1 MRFLHPF
8 VGQLKS
14 NLSSLQYVIAR
25 FPFYYYIPILAK
37 TNNKFNNKVLL
48 LNLIKMFT
56 KNLKN
61 IAFFL
66 IFTHLSVPLHADNTE
81 IPSDKIQQ
89 FVDVYKKIKDQY
101 VDEVDDS
108 TLFNY
113 AIEGMVSKLDPYSD
127 YLSKDDFSELKI
139 GTTGRFGGIGIEI
152 TMEDGF
158 VKIIAPID
166 DTPAQKAGLKS
177 GDLVIE
183 VQDVSLKDKSLNDAV
198 KLMRGEPGT
207 KVKVKILREKEKQ
220 PLDFELTRQIIV
232 SKGIKTKVFNE
243 DIGYLRLSSFQSNST
258 TNVRKA
264 IYELRKETNKKM
276 SALIL
281 DLRNNPGGVLGAAVG
296 ISDLFLESGK
306 IVYTKGRTNNSDLE
320 YVANSEDMLQG
331 IPLYVLIN
339 GGSASA
345 SEIVAGALQ
354 DHKRAIIYGEKSFG
368 KASVQSIQE
377 MFDGSALKLT
387 TARYYTPNDR
397 NIHGNGIEP
406 DIKIE
411 FKEMETPSTLVP
423 EPYNKDNQI
432 LAVIEDHIN
441 KYSKAN

>member
-1 MRFLHPF
+1 MINKTPI
-8 VGQLKS
+8 
-14 NLSSLQYVIAR
+14 YV
-25 FPFYYYIPILAK
+25 
-37 TNNKFNNKVLL
+37 
-48 LNLIKMFT
+48 
-56 KNLKN
+56 
-61 IAFFL
+61 AFFMTL
-66 IFTHLSVPLHADNTE
+66 AFISSSVHTSESE
-81 IPSDKIQQ
+81 IPSEKIQQ

-101 VDEVDDS
+101 VDEVDDT

-127 YLSKDDFSELKI
+127 YLSKDDFSELRI
-139 GTTGRFGGIGIEI
+139 GTTGKFGGIGIEI

-158 VKIIAPID
+158 VKIITPID
-166 DTPAQKAGLKS
+166 DTPAQRAGLKA

-198 KLMRGEPGT
+198 KLMRGDPGT

-232 SKGIKTKVFNE
+232 SKGIKTKVFHGE
-243 DIGYLRLSSFQSNST
+243 IGYLRLSSFQSNST
-258 TNVRKA
+258 TNVRNA
-264 IYELRKETNKKM
+264 IYELRKETGKMM

-320 YVANSEDMLQG
+320 YFANSEDVLEG
-331 IPLYVLIN
+331 LPLYVLIN

-354 DHKRAIIYGEKSFG
+354 DHKRANIYGEKSFG

-377 MFDGSALKLT
+377 MIDGSALKLT

-406 DIKIE
+406 DVKIDFE
-411 FKEMETPSTLVP
+411 EIDKPNSLLP
-423 EPYNKDNQI
+423 DPYNKDNQI
-432 LAVIEDHIN
+432 IAIIKDIKSKV
-441 KYSKAN
+441 SKAQ

>member
-1 MRFLHPF
+1 MMLAFI
-8 VGQLKS
+8 
-14 NLSSLQYVIAR
+14 SSPVH
-25 FPFYYYIPILAK
+25 
-37 TNNKFNNKVLL
+37 TNE
-48 LNLIKMFT
+48 
-56 KNLKN
+56 
-61 IAFFL
+61 
-66 IFTHLSVPLHADNTE
+66 SEVPSE
-81 IPSDKIQQ
+81 KIQQ

-101 VDEVDDS
+101 VDEVDDA

-113 AIEGMVSKLDPYSD
+113 AIDGMVSKLDPYSD
-127 YLSKDDFSELKI
+127 YLSKDDFSELRI
-139 GTTGRFGGIGIEI
+139 GTTGKFGGIGIEI

-158 VKIIAPID
+158 VKIITPID
-166 DTPAQKAGLKS
+166 DTPAQKAGLKA

-198 KLMRGEPGT
+198 KLMRGDPGT
-207 KVKVKILREKEKQ
+207 KVKIKILREKAKQ

-232 SKGIKTKVFNE
+232 SKGIKTKVFHG

-258 TNVRKA
+258 TNVRNA
-264 IYELRKETNKKM
+264 IYELRKETGKMM

-320 YVANSEDMLQG
+320 YFANSEDVLEG
-331 IPLYVLIN
+331 LPLYVLIN

-354 DHKRAIIYGEKSFG
+354 DHKRADIYGEKSFG

-377 MFDGSALKLT
+377 MIDGSALKLT

-406 DIKIE
+406 DVKIE
-411 FKEMETPSTLVP
+411 FKEIDKPNSLLP
-423 EPYNKDNQI
+423 DPYNKDNQI
-432 LAVIEDHIN
+432 IAVIKDI
-441 KYSKAN
+441 KSKVSKAQ

>member
-1 MRFLHPF
+1 MFNKTLI
-8 VGQLKS
+8 
-14 NLSSLQYVIAR
+14 YV
-25 FPFYYYIPILAK
+25 
-37 TNNKFNNKVLL
+37 
-48 LNLIKMFT
+48 
-56 KNLKN
+56 
-61 IAFFL
+61 AFFV
-66 IFTHLSVPLHADNTE
+66 TLSLASLPLYANDSEVPSE
-81 IPSDKIQQ
+81 KIQQ

-101 VDEVDDS
+101 VDDVDDN

-127 YLSKDDFSELKI
+127 YLSKDDFSELKV

-158 VKIIAPID
+158 VKIITPID
-166 DTPAQKAGLKS
+166 DTPAQKAGLKA

-207 KVKVKILREKEKQ
+207 KVKVKILREEANQ

-232 SKGIKTKVFNE
+232 SKGIKTHIFNGE
-243 DIGYLRLSSFQSNST
+243 IGYLRLSSFQSNST
-258 TNVRKA
+258 TNVRDA
-264 IYELRKETNKKM
+264 IYKLRKDTGKMM

-320 YVANSEDMLQG
+320 YFANSEDILEG
-331 IPLYVLIN
+331 LPLYVLIN

-354 DHKRAIIYGEKSFG
+354 DHQRATIYGEKSFG

-377 MFDGSALKLT
+377 MIDGSALKLT

-397 NIHGNGIEP
+397 HIHDNGIEP
-406 DIKIE
+406 DVKVE
-411 FKEMETPSTLVP
+411 FEEIDKPNSLLP
-423 EPYNKDNQI
+423 DPYNKDNQI
-432 LAVIEDHIN
+432 IAVIEDIKN
-441 KYSKAN
+441 KVSKAK

>member
-1 MRFLHPF
+1 MFNKTF
-8 VGQLKS
+8 I
-14 NLSSLQYVIAR
+14 YV
-25 FPFYYYIPILAK
+25 
-37 TNNKFNNKVLL
+37 
-48 LNLIKMFT
+48 
-56 KNLKN
+56 
-61 IAFFL
+61 AFFVTL
-66 IFTHLSVPLHADNTE
+66 CLTSLPLHANDSE
-81 IPSDKIQQ
+81 VPSEKIQQ

-101 VDEVDDS
+101 VDDVDDN

-127 YLSKDDFSELKI
+127 YLSKDDFSELKV

-158 VKIIAPID
+158 VKIITPID
-166 DTPAQKAGLKS
+166 DTPAEKAGLKA

-207 KVKVKILREKEKQ
+207 KVKVKILREEANQ

-232 SKGIKTKVFNE
+232 SKGIKTQIFNGE
-243 DIGYLRLSSFQSNST
+243 IGYLRLSSFQSNST
-258 TNVRKA
+258 TNVRDA
-264 IYELRKETNKKM
+264 IYKLRKDTGKMM

-320 YVANSEDMLQG
+320 YFANSEDILEG
-331 IPLYVLIN
+331 LPLYVLIN

-354 DHKRAIIYGEKSFG
+354 DHQRATIYGEKSFG

-377 MFDGSALKLT
+377 MIDGSALKLT

-397 NIHGNGIEP
+397 HIHGNGIEP
-406 DIKIE
+406 DIKVE
-411 FKEMETPSTLVP
+411 FEEIDQPNSLLP
-423 EPYNKDNQI
+423 DPYDKDNQI
-432 LAVIEDHIN
+432 IAVIEDIKN
-441 KYSKAN
+441 KISKAK

>member
-1 MRFLHPF
+1 M
-8 VGQLKS
+8 
-14 NLSSLQYVIAR
+14 I
-25 FPFYYYIPILAK
+25 
-37 TNNKFNNKVLL
+37 NN
-48 LNLIKMFT
+48 T
-56 KNLKN
+56 LKN
-61 IAFFL
+61 ISFL
-66 IFTHLSVPLHADNTE
+66 ILLTLTTVHINAYSTEVPTE
-81 IPSDKIQQ
+81 KIQQ

-101 VDEVDDS
+101 VDDIDDEE
-108 TLFNY
+108 LFNY
-113 AIEGMVSKLDPYSD
+113 AIEGMVTNLDPYSD
-127 YLSKDDFSELKI
+127 YLSKDDFTELKI

-158 VKIIAPID
+158 VKIISPID
-166 DTPAQKAGLKS
+166 DTPAKRIGLKA

-207 KVKVKILREKEKQ
+207 KVKVKILREKQTQ
-220 PLDFELTRQIIV
+220 PLDFEITREIIV
-232 SKGIKTKVFNE
+232 SKGIKTDIFNS

-258 TNVRKA
+258 SNVRNA
-264 IYELRKETNKKM
+264 IYDLRKKTKNTM

-320 YVANSEDMLQG
+320 YKANSEDILEG
-331 IPLYVLIN
+331 LPLYVLIN
-339 GGSASA
+339 VGSASA

-354 DHKRAIIYGEKSFG
+354 DNKRAIIFGEKSFG

-387 TARYYTPNDR
+387 TARYYTPNDK

-411 FKEMETPSTLVP
+411 YKELEKPDLMLP

-432 LAVIEDHIN
+432 LAVIKDHI
-441 KYSKAN
+441 SKLSQAK

>member
-1 MRFLHPF
+1 M
-8 VGQLKS
+8 
-14 NLSSLQYVIAR
+14 
-25 FPFYYYIPILAK
+25 
-37 TNNKFNNKVLL
+37 LL
-48 LNLIKMFT
+48 LLVVKMFNKT
-56 KNLKN
+56 L
-61 IAFFL
+61 IYVAFFV
-66 IFTHLSVPLHADNTE
+66 TLSLASLPLYANDSEVPSE
-81 IPSDKIQQ
+81 KIQQ

-101 VDEVDDS
+101 VDDVDDN

-127 YLSKDDFSELKI
+127 YLSKDDFSELKV

-158 VKIIAPID
+158 VKIITPID
-166 DTPAQKAGLKS
+166 DTPAQKAGLKA

-207 KVKVKILREKEKQ
+207 KVKVKILREEANQ

-232 SKGIKTKVFNE
+232 SKGIKTQIFNGE
-243 DIGYLRLSSFQSNST
+243 IGYLRLSSFQSNST
-258 TNVRKA
+258 TNVRDA
-264 IYELRKETNKKM
+264 IYKLRKDTGKMM

-320 YVANSEDMLQG
+320 YFANSEDILEG
-331 IPLYVLIN
+331 LPLYVLIN

-354 DHKRAIIYGEKSFG
+354 DHQRATIYGEKSFG

-377 MFDGSALKLT
+377 MIDGSALKLT

-397 NIHGNGIEP
+397 HIHGNGIEP
-406 DIKIE
+406 DIKVE
-411 FKEMETPSTLVP
+411 FEEIDQPNSLLP
-423 EPYNKDNQI
+423 DPYDKDNQI
-432 LAVIEDHIN
+432 IAVIEDIKN
-441 KYSKAN
+441 KISKAK

>member
-1 MRFLHPF
+1 MFNKTF
-8 VGQLKS
+8 I
-14 NLSSLQYVIAR
+14 YV
-25 FPFYYYIPILAK
+25 
-37 TNNKFNNKVLL
+37 
-48 LNLIKMFT
+48 
-56 KNLKN
+56 
-61 IAFFL
+61 AFFVTL
-66 IFTHLSVPLHADNTE
+66 GLTSSPLYANDSEVPSE
-81 IPSDKIQQ
+81 KIQQ

-101 VDEVDDS
+101 VDDVDDN

-127 YLSKDDFSELKI
+127 YLSKDDFSELKV

-158 VKIIAPID
+158 VKIITPID
-166 DTPAQKAGLKS
+166 DTPAQKAGLKA

-207 KVKVKILREKEKQ
+207 KVKVKILREEANQ

-232 SKGIKTKVFNE
+232 SKGIKTQIFNGE
-243 DIGYLRLSSFQSNST
+243 IGYLRLSSFQSNST
-258 TNVRKA
+258 TNVRDA
-264 IYELRKETNKKM
+264 IYKLRKDTGKMM

-320 YVANSEDMLQG
+320 YFANSEDILEG
-331 IPLYVLIN
+331 LPLYVLIN

-354 DHKRAIIYGEKSFG
+354 DHQRATIYGEKSFG

-377 MFDGSALKLT
+377 MIDGSALKLT

-397 NIHGNGIEP
+397 HIHGNGIEP
-406 DIKIE
+406 DIKVE
-411 FKEMETPSTLVP
+411 FEEIDQPNSLLP
-423 EPYNKDNQI
+423 DPYDKDNQI
-432 LAVIEDHIN
+432 IAVIEDIKN
-441 KYSKAN
+441 KFSKAK

>member
-1 MRFLHPF
+1 MFNKTF
-8 VGQLKS
+8 I
-14 NLSSLQYVIAR
+14 YV
-25 FPFYYYIPILAK
+25 
-37 TNNKFNNKVLL
+37 
-48 LNLIKMFT
+48 
-56 KNLKN
+56 
-61 IAFFL
+61 AFFVTL
-66 IFTHLSVPLHADNTE
+66 GLTSSPLYANDSEVPSE
-81 IPSDKIQQ
+81 KIQQ

-101 VDEVDDS
+101 VDDVDDN

-127 YLSKDDFSELKI
+127 YLSKDDFSELKV

-158 VKIIAPID
+158 VKIITPID
-166 DTPAQKAGLKS
+166 DTPAQKAGLKA

-207 KVKVKILREKEKQ
+207 KVKVKILREEANQ

-232 SKGIKTKVFNE
+232 SKGIKTQIFNGE
-243 DIGYLRLSSFQSNST
+243 IGYLRLSSFQSNST
-258 TNVRKA
+258 TNVRDA
-264 IYELRKETNKKM
+264 IYKLRKDTGKMM

-320 YVANSEDMLQG
+320 YFANSEDILEG
-331 IPLYVLIN
+331 LPLYVLIN

-354 DHKRAIIYGEKSFG
+354 DHQRATIYGEKSFG

-377 MFDGSALKLT
+377 MIDGSALKLT

-397 NIHGNGIEP
+397 HIHDNGIEP
-406 DIKIE
+406 DIKVE
-411 FKEMETPSTLVP
+411 FEEIDQPNSLLP
-423 EPYNKDNQI
+423 DPYNKDNQI
-432 LAVIEDHIN
+432 IAVIEDIKN
-441 KYSKAN
+441 KISKAK

>member
-1 MRFLHPF
+1 MFNKTLI
-8 VGQLKS
+8 
-14 NLSSLQYVIAR
+14 YV
-25 FPFYYYIPILAK
+25 
-37 TNNKFNNKVLL
+37 
-48 LNLIKMFT
+48 
-56 KNLKN
+56 
-61 IAFFL
+61 AFFATMAL
-66 IFTHLSVPLHADNTE
+66 LSLPLHANDSE
-81 IPSDKIQQ
+81 VPAEKIQQ

-101 VDEVDDS
+101 VDEVDDN

-127 YLSKDDFSELKI
+127 YLSKDDFSELKV

-158 VKIIAPID
+158 VKIITPID
-166 DTPAQKAGLKS
+166 DTPAQKAGLKA

-207 KVKVKILREKEKQ
+207 KVKVKILREQADQ
-220 PLDFELTRQIIV
+220 PLDFELTRKIIV
-232 SKGIKTKVFNE
+232 SKGIKTQIFNGE
-243 DIGYLRLSSFQSNST
+243 IGYLRLSSFQSNSS
-258 TNVRKA
+258 TNVRDA
-264 IYELRKETNKKM
+264 IYKLRKDTGKLM

-320 YVANSEDMLQG
+320 YFANSEDILEG
-331 IPLYVLIN
+331 LPLYVLIN

-354 DHKRAIIYGEKSFG
+354 DHQRAIIYGEKSFG

-377 MFDGSALKLT
+377 MIDGSALKLT

-406 DIKIE
+406 DVKIE
-411 FKEMETPSTLVP
+411 FEEIDKPNSLLPV
-423 EPYNKDNQI
+423 PYNKDNQI
-432 LAVIEDHIN
+432 IAIIEDIKN
-441 KYSKAN
+441 KISKAK

>member
-1 MRFLHPF
+1 MFNKTLI
-8 VGQLKS
+8 
-14 NLSSLQYVIAR
+14 YV
-25 FPFYYYIPILAK
+25 
-37 TNNKFNNKVLL
+37 
-48 LNLIKMFT
+48 
-56 KNLKN
+56 
-61 IAFFL
+61 AFFV
-66 IFTHLSVPLHADNTE
+66 TLSLASLPLYANDSEVPSE
-81 IPSDKIQQ
+81 KIQQ

-101 VDEVDDS
+101 VDDVDDN

-127 YLSKDDFSELKI
+127 YLSKDDFSELKV

-158 VKIIAPID
+158 VKIITPID
-166 DTPAQKAGLKS
+166 DTPAQKAGLKA

-207 KVKVKILREKEKQ
+207 KVKVKVLREKANQ
-220 PLDFELTRQIIV
+220 PIDFELTRQIIV
-232 SKGIKTKVFNE
+232 SKGIKTQIFNGE
-243 DIGYLRLSSFQSNST
+243 IGYLRLSSFQSNST
-258 TNVRKA
+258 TNVRDA
-264 IYELRKETNKKM
+264 IYKLRKDTGKM
-276 SALIL
+276 MTALIL

-320 YVANSEDMLQG
+320 YFANSEDILEG
-331 IPLYVLIN
+331 LPLYVLIN

-354 DHKRAIIYGEKSFG
+354 DHQRATIYGEKSFG

-377 MFDGSALKLT
+377 MIDGSALKLT

-397 NIHGNGIEP
+397 HIHDNGIEP
-406 DIKIE
+406 DVKVE
-411 FKEMETPSTLVP
+411 FEEIDKPNSLLP
-423 EPYNKDNQI
+423 DPYNKDNQI
-432 LAVIEDHIN
+432 IAVIEDIKN
-441 KYSKAN
+441 KVSKAK

>member
-1 MRFLHPF
+1 MINKTPIYVAFLMMLAF
-8 VGQLKS
+8 T
-14 NLSSLQYVIAR
+14 SSPVH
-25 FPFYYYIPILAK
+25 
-37 TNNKFNNKVLL
+37 TNE
-48 LNLIKMFT
+48 
-56 KNLKN
+56 
-61 IAFFL
+61 
-66 IFTHLSVPLHADNTE
+66 SEVPSE
-81 IPSDKIQQ
+81 KIQQ

-101 VDEVDDS
+101 VDEVDDA

-127 YLSKDDFSELKI
+127 YLSKDDFSELRI
-139 GTTGRFGGIGIEI
+139 GTTGKFGGIGIEI

-158 VKIIAPID
+158 VKIITPID
-166 DTPAQKAGLKS
+166 DTPAQKAGLKA

-183 VQDVSLKDKSLNDAV
+183 VQDVSLKDKTLNDAV
-198 KLMRGEPGT
+198 KLMRGDPGT
-207 KVKVKILREKEKQ
+207 KVKIKILREKTKQ

-232 SKGIKTKVFNE
+232 SKGIKTKIFNGE
-243 DIGYLRLSSFQSNST
+243 IGYLRLSSFQSNST
-258 TNVRKA
+258 TNVRNA
-264 IYELRKETNKKM
+264 IYELRKETGKMM

-296 ISDLFLESGK
+296 ISDLFLVSGK

-320 YVANSEDMLQG
+320 YFANSEDILG
-331 IPLYVLIN
+331 GLPLYVLIN

-354 DHKRAIIYGEKSFG
+354 DHKRADIYGEKSFG

-377 MFDGSALKLT
+377 MIDGSALKLT

-406 DIKIE
+406 DVKIE
-411 FKEMETPSTLVP
+411 FKEIDKPNSLLP
-423 EPYNKDNQI
+423 DPYNKDNQI
-432 LAVIEDHIN
+432 IAVIKDI
-441 KYSKAN
+441 KSKVSKAQ